1 MSDNLTDI
9 TCVRCGQTW
18 QEDLAH
24 VEEEKLE
31 VYKGKPRQKRYR
43 VTCPRCGTVNV
54 VTVET

>member
-1 MSDNLTDI
+1 MSDNLSEI

-18 QEDLAH
+18 QEDLARLDKKDLIIYRG
-24 VEEEKLE
+24 EAQ
-31 VYKGKPRQKRYR
+31 PKRYR